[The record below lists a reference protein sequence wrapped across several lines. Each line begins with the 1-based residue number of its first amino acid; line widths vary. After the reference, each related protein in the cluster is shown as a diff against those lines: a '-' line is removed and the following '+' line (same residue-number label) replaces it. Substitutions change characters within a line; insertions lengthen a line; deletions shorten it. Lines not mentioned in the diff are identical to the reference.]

1 MDLIPFLIL
10 RPNIILVSQMYGS
23 GLRMT
28 NRGTAVPIIVAV
40 IGITGTG
47 LIVPALS
54 GTAASSCVFY
64 AH

>member
-28 NRGTAVPIIVAV
+28 NRGTAVPIIKNDTAVPIIVAV

-47 LIVPALS
+47 LIVPAL
-54 GTAASSCVFY
+54 
-64 AH
+64 